1 MNDLVE
7 FDLEQSLA
15 ELAANSKQKILN
27 GDGMKDNIHVLS
39 ESVRMLNELQ
49 DEEDDISIRKRKAEA
64 RRAEAEAD
72 KAEAEAKKAK
82 DDVENAKKRET
93 KEVIFETGKVL
104 APVAAA
110 GLTVFGNFMIFKQ
123 KCNFT
128 SHVIKLISVAEHAGD
143 IPAITTR
150 KVVETLWQNL
160 KG

>member
-27 GDGMKDNIHVLS
+27 GDSMKDNIHVLS

-49 DEEDDISIRKRKAEA
+49 EEDDISIRKRKAEA

>member
-1 MNDLVE
+1 MSDLVE

-27 GDGMKDNIHVLS
+27 GDSMKDNIHVLS
-39 ESVRMLNELQ
+39 ESVRMLNEIQ
-49 DEEDDISIRKRKAEA
+49 EEDDISIRKREAEA

-72 KAEAEAKKAK
+72 KAEVEAKKAK